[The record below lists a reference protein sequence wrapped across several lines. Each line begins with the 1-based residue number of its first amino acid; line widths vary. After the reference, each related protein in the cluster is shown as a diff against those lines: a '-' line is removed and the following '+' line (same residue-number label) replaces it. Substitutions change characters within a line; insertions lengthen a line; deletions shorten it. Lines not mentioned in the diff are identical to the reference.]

1 MQKDAE
7 FDLTIK
13 SDSPDHFLLYASG
26 FQTDYELSKIPKNL
40 AVYEIGPEE
49 SRNGTINI
57 LWKSDKNTNF
67 AVIIKASNSPL
78 VY

>member
-26 FQTDYELSKIPKNL
+26 YQADYKSSKIPKNL
-40 AVYEIGPEE
+40 GVYEIGPED
-49 SRNGTINI
+49 S
-57 LWKSDKNTNF
+57 
-67 AVIIKASNSPL
+67 
-78 VY
+78 